1 MEIQQSRKRLLFI
14 CLNFMI
20 IGLYVLGR
28 LHYTQLESSFFY
40 IGVGV
45 IGNLL
50 VLYLNNCLLEDV
62 DSFE

>member
-1 MEIQQSRKRLLFI
+1 MDIQKRRIRLLFL

-20 IGLYVLGR
+20 IGVYGLGR

>member
-1 MEIQQSRKRLLFI
+1 MDIQKSRIRLLFI
-14 CLNFMI
+14 CLNFI
-20 IGLYVLGR
+20 IVGLYGLGR
-28 LHYTQLESSFFY
+28 LHYMQLESSFFY

-45 IGNLL
+45 IGNLM

>member
-1 MEIQQSRKRLLFI
+1 MDIQKSRIRLLFI
-14 CLNFMI
+14 CLNFI
-20 IGLYVLGR
+20 IVGLYGLGR

-50 VLYLNNCLLEDV
+50 VLYLNNCLLEGV

>member
-1 MEIQQSRKRLLFI
+1 MDIQKSRIRLLFI

-20 IGLYVLGR
+20 IGVYGLGR
-28 LHYTQLESSFFY
+28 LHYMQLESSFFY

-45 IGNLL
+45 IGNLM